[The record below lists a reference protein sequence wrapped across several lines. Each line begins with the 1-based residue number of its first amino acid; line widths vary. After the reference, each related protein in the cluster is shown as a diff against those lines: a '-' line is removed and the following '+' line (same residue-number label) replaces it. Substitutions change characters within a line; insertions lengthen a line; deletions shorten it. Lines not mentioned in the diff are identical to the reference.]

1 MMPNGDFSGLSASTS
16 KMILDLFDYCQDT
29 PINKTMHKNALQQIV
44 NEHVPA
50 LHIDI
55 VLIFLEKRKFITI
68 SDSFTFKFNF
78 I

>member
-1 MMPNGDFSGLSASTS
+1 MMPLGNYSGLSASTS
-16 KMILDLFDYCQDT
+16 KMIIDIFDYCQDT

-44 NEHVPA
+44 NDHVPS

-55 VLIFLEKRKFITI
+55 VLMFLEKRKFITI
-68 SDSFTFKFNF
+68 NDSFTFTFNY

>member
-1 MMPNGDFSGLSASTS
+1 MMPSGDFSGLSASTS
-16 KMILDLFDYCQDT
+16 KMIIDIFDYCQDT

>member
-16 KMILDLFDYCQDT
+16 KMILDLFDYCENT

-44 NEHVPA
+44 NDHVPA

-55 VLIFLEKRKFITI
+55 VLMFLEKRNFITI
-68 SDSFTFKFNF
+68 NDSFTFTFNF
-78 I
+78 L